1 MRILTCKSKKD
12 FEGFISKGGDINE
25 KNTKNQNILFY
36 VNDPSLCNFLI
47 HAGADVNCIDSK
59 KENALFGGSVS
70 KMQVLIRNGINV
82 NQVNNRS
89 ENALFYVK
97 NVKEAELLINSGVD
111 INQCNRFKR
120 NVLFNTKLSNE
131 LFETFLKHDINVNLK
146 DSEGSP
152 LIFFLNFTLMK
163 LVEKYKSDVNWHLQ
177 HKNGETALFRYFKH
191 DEVDFLLSK
200 GVNPN
205 ILDYRTNTPFFF
217 EPYFLR
223 QSENLPLLKKFNA
236 DLGILNKDK
245 MNFITK
251 MLTTRNDNDCSYEWL
266 KKVFFLFPEIKDKNL
281 LNQVNWKGDTIATCL
296 QIKDEKI
303 LKLLVE
309 NGFDINFIN
318 PEGADIFTKNY
329 HKTKV
334 LLANGYK
341 FSESSLKLLKNLG
354 AANESYLNMLA
365 LFMEHADNS
374 LTSRLNE
381 VLENKSG
388 IQRKKIIELIT
399 QYEKRE
405 IEKNIENNIGNT
417 LSIKRRI

>member
-1 MRILTCKSKKD
+1 MKIFTCKSKKD
-12 FEGFISKGGDINE
+12 FEDFISKGGDINE
-25 KNTKNQNILFY
+25 KNTTYQNILFY
-36 VNDPSLCNFLI
+36 VNDPSLCSFLI
-47 HAGADVNCIDSK
+47 QSGADVNCIDSK
-59 KENALFGGSVS
+59 KENALFGASAS

-82 NQVNNRS
+82 NQINNRS

-97 NVKEAELLINSGVD
+97 NVKEAELLINNGVD

-152 LIFFLNFTLMK
+152 LIFSLDFTLMK
-163 LVEKYKSDVNWHLQ
+163 MVEKYKSDVNWHLQ
-177 HKNGETALFRYFKH
+177 HKNGETALFRYFMH
-191 DEVDFLLSK
+191 DEVNFLLSK

-205 ILDYRTNTPFFF
+205 IVDDRTKTPFFF
-217 EPYFLR
+217 EPYFLK
-223 QSENLPLLKKFNA
+223 QSKNLPLLKKFNA
-236 DLGILNKDK
+236 DLSILNKDK

-266 KKVFFLFPEIKDKNL
+266 KEVFSLFPEIKDKNL
-281 LNQVNWKGDTIATCL
+281 LNQVNWKGDAIATCL
-296 QIKDEKI
+296 QVKNEKI
-303 LKLLVE
+303 LKLLVD
-309 NGFDINFIN
+309 NGFDINFVN

-329 HKTKV
+329 HKIKI

-354 AANESYLNMLA
+354 AATENYLNMLA
-365 LFMEHADNS
+365 LFIEHADNS
-374 LTSRLNE
+374 LKSRVNE
-381 VLENKSG
+381 ILENKSG
-388 IQRKKIIELIT
+388 IQREKIIELIT

-405 IEKNIENNIGNT
+405 IESNIENNTGSSPS
-417 LSIKRRI
+417 LRKRI

>member
-1 MRILTCKSKKD
+1 MKIFTCKSKKD
-12 FEGFISKGGDINE
+12 FEDFISKGGDINE

-59 KENALFGGSVS
+59 KENALFGSSVA
-70 KMQVLIRNGINV
+70 KMQVLIKNGINV
-82 NQVNNRS
+82 NQINNRS

-97 NVKEAELLINSGVD
+97 NVKEAKLLLESGSDV
-111 INQCNRFKR
+111 NQCNRFKR
-120 NVLFNTKLSNE
+120 NVLFNTRMSNE
-131 LFETFLKHDINVNLK
+131 LFETFLQHDINVNVK

-152 LIFFLNFTLMK
+152 LIFSLNFTLMK
-163 LVEKYKSDVNWHLQ
+163 LVEKYKTDVNWHLQ
-177 HKNGETALFRYFKH
+177 HKNGESALFKYFMF
-191 DEVDFLLSK
+191 DEVNFLLSK

-205 ILDYRTNTPFFF
+205 VVDDKTKTPFFF
-217 EPYFLR
+217 EPYFLK
-223 QSENLPLLKKFNA
+223 QSKNLSLLKKFNA
-236 DLGILNKDK
+236 DLCILNKDK

-266 KKVFFLFPEIKDKNL
+266 KELFSLFPEIKEKNL
-281 LNQVNWKGDTIATCL
+281 LNQINWKGDTIANSL
-296 QIKDEKI
+296 QVKNEKI
-303 LKLLVE
+303 LKLLID
-309 NGFDINFIN
+309 NALDINFIN
-318 PEGADIFTKNY
+318 PEGADIFTNNY
-329 HKTKV
+329 HKAKV
-334 LLANGYK
+334 LVACGYK

-354 AANESYLNMLA
+354 AASENYLNMLT

-374 LTSRLNE
+374 LKSRLNE

-388 IQRKKIIELIT
+388 IQKEKIIELIT

-417 LSIKRRI
+417 LSIRKRI

>member
-1 MRILTCKSKKD
+1 MKIFTCKSKKD
-12 FEGFISKGGDINE
+12 FEDFISKGGDINE

-223 QSENLPLLKKFNA
+223 QSENLTLLKKFNA

-374 LTSRLNE
+374 LKSRLNE